1 LADFHYDFKP
11 EDYASMS
18 EEEMILKF
26 GSMEKTGLDC
36 AKFLV
41 EYCMIV
47 GSLLPE
53 YLVHSA
59 NPTGK
64 KNIQAYLENAK
75 KHLNL

>member
-1 LADFHYDFKP
+1 
-11 EDYASMS
+11 
-18 EEEMILKF
+18 
-26 GSMEKTGLDC
+26 MEKTGLDC

-41 EYCMIV
+41 EYCMSV

-64 KNIQAYLENAK
+64 QNIQAYLENAK